1 MLCLTWPVLF
11 FQCRHVWELPR
22 NNGSSGQWWIDS
34 VQSPQDTNEQA
45 LSVKFY
51 QVLFSFCRGSRYLHH
66 IFFSCHG
73 QTKTSEDFLGI
84 QIASDL
90 HIEFYGELGEIPKDI
105 IVPSAPVLALVGDIS
120 LVFTD
125 LLRDFLWQQT
135 DRFEEVLFVAG
146 NHEFYNVR
154 GDTKTIEEQWQ
165 WLEEVCSKRKNLH
178 LLEKK
183 SIEIKGV
190 KILGTA
196 LWSHIPKDVQPRA
209 ASSLNDYHICFT
221 NVSTVIATHEIR
233 KLQPLTRVN
242 GTRKML
248 TGSTRRFIK
257 PMLIINLW

>member
-1 MLCLTWPVLF
+1 M
-11 FQCRHVWELPR
+11 
-22 NNGSSGQWWIDS
+22 
-34 VQSPQDTNEQA
+34 
-45 LSVKFY
+45 
-51 QVLFSFCRGSRYLHH
+51 HH

-221 NVSTVIATHEIR
+221 NVSTVIATQETR
-233 KLQPLTRVN
+233 KLHPFDTSQWHSQNVDWLNQEICQAGANNQPLVVLTHHTPMIQ
-242 GTRKML
+242 GTSAPEYEGSELNACFSTDL
-248 TGSTRRFIK
+248 T
-257 PMLIINLW
+257 NLLRPPVKAWACGHTHWNFDK